1 MEHKGCGIWTQI
13 DLGLHFNSAI
23 YELSYFMQDT
33 EQLCDSVSSLKGR

>member
-23 YELSYFMQDT
+23 YELYFMQDT
-33 EQLCDSVSSLKGR
+33 ELLCDSVSSLKGR